1 MDFQAIHPNFKLPS
15 YGSEGAAAFD
25 LFMPDGGAIPAGYDK
40 VVAVNLGFMAAVPEG
55 HVALILPRSGT
66 GIKTGLSL
74 RNTCGVI
81 DSDYRGEWRA
91 VLKVDNDEGL
101 RWEAGA
107 RLLQVMVVPVVQ
119 VQIQQVGT
127 LSETARGA
135 GGFGSTG
142 E

>member
-1 MDFQAIHPNFKLPS
+1 MDFQAIHPNFQLPS

-25 LFMPDGGAIPAGYDK
+25 LFMPEAGSIPPGFDK
-40 VVAVNLGFMAAVPEG
+40 MAAVNLGFMAAVPEG
-55 HVALILPRSGT
+55 HVALILPRSGM
-66 GIKTGLSL
+66 GIRTGLAL

-91 VLKVDNDEGL
+91 VIRVDGEDGL
-101 RWEAGA
+101 HWDAGA

-119 VQIQQVGT
+119 VQIQQVGA

-142 E
+142 S